1 MIGTRRVLA
10 LLALAGAGCGDL
22 NGTESD
28 DVALAEGAL
37 QIAPNLQTSGAVVQ
51 TAPTTTTD
59 QSLVAT
65 SVPTRYYLIDVG
77 PAETGP
83 TPRLNRNGAAI
94 WNANGHAFVYQNC
107 QSRDLGSLAGGPTF
121 ARGINSAGE
130 IVGKSKVGEDFHA
143 FSWSNGTMRDLGGTR
158 GFAFWQEAIASNYL
172 GDVVGNEGVSTVVQ
186 SGVRF
191 QSGVTVPLATFN
203 GLAPTRVV
211 DMNDSAFVVA
221 TQEGPFGTRAL
232 LSTNGGH
239 LWRQVLGVPGLDAIT
254 TPFAENAYGHV
265 VGTAGNGFVRA
276 FVSRDPDQPATDLGT
291 LGGSL
296 AMAEGINSQGW
307 VVGWAE
313 ATDGGGPRAF
323 LHDRTTMIDLNTR
336 LTSAPGWLLLEA
348 NAINDAG
355 QIVAWAGSPSFQNRI
370 VFLEPAKTRMAIPR
384 CAVGSLVIS
393 AGSLVVKG

>member
-1 MIGTRRVLA
+1 MFGTKRGLV

-22 NGTESD
+22 TGTEGD
-28 DVALAEGAL
+28 DVAVTEAAL
-37 QIAPNLQTSGAVVQ
+37 QIAPNLQQTGVVTQ
-51 TAPTTTTD
+51 TAPVTTD
-59 QSLVAT
+59 QSLQVAT
-65 SVPTRYYLIDVG
+65 SPPSRYYLIDVG
-77 PAETGP
+77 PAESGSI
-83 TPRLNRNGAAI
+83 PRLNRNGAAI

-107 QSRDLGSLAGGPTF
+107 QSRDLGSLAGGSTV
-121 ARGINSAGE
+121 ARGINTAGE
-130 IVGKSKVGEDFHA
+130 VVGKSKVGADWHA
-143 FSWSNGTMRDLGGTR
+143 FSWANGTMRDLGGNR

-172 GDVVGNEGVSTVVQ
+172 GDVVGNEGVSTVIQ
-186 SGVRF
+186 SAVRF

-221 TQEGPFGTRAL
+221 TQESASGTKAL

-239 LWRQVLGVPGLDAIT
+239 LWRQVQGIAGLDTIT

-296 AMAEGINSQGW
+296 ATAEGINSQGW

-313 ATDGGGPRAF
+313 KTDGGGPRAF

-336 LTSAPGWLLLEA
+336 LTSAPGWTLLEG

-355 QIVAWAGSPSFQNRI
+355 QIVGWASNGTQTRI
-370 VFLEPAKTRMAIPR
+370 VFLEPARTLLAIPR
-384 CAVGSLVIS
+384 CSVGSPIIS
-393 AGSLVVKG
+393 AGSLSVKG